1 MAVTADVAVIGLGA
15 TGSAA
20 LYQTARRGLRAIGI
34 EQFDSGHDRGSS
46 HGRSRI
52 IRLGYFEH
60 PSYVPLVQRAYA
72 MWRELE
78 RQSGRNLLTVTSIV
92 EIGAPD
98 SELVSGTMESSR
110 RHNLAHEVLDARDV
124 MRRYPAFRLPRDFV
138 GVVQPDG
145 GFLDPEQC
153 IPAQLDLAQAAG
165 AQLRLNERVT
175 AIEPLGD
182 GVRVKTEATI
192 IDAGCAIVA
201 AGGWASS
208 LLPEFNLPLRV
219 TRQVLMWFAPL
230 DPALFAAPGF
240 PVFMLESEFGIHY
253 GFPLHTRD
261 GLKAARHHHADET
274 TDPLARDRPP
284 GAEDEAMIR
293 AGLAAYLPAANGR
306 ALAAQSCRYTMTP
319 DGDFIID
326 RLPGCPQIILASP
339 CSGHGFKFAPA
350 VGEIL
355 AALARGERPDANIER
370 FRLGR
375 FG

>member
-1 MAVTADVAVIGLGA
+1 MALTADVVVIGLGA

-20 LYQTARRGLRAIGI
+20 LHQAVRGGLSAIGI
-34 EQFDSGHDRGSS
+34 EQFEPGHDRGSS

-60 PSYVPLVQRAYA
+60 PSYVPLVQRAYT
-72 MWRELE
+72 MWREIE
-78 RQSGRNLLTVTSIV
+78 RQSGRTLLTVTGIA

-98 SELVSGTMESSR
+98 SELVSGTLESSR
-110 RHNLAHEVLDARDV
+110 RHDLAHEVLDAREV
-124 MRRYPAFRLPRDFV
+124 MRRFPAFRLPNDFV

-153 IPAQLDLAQAAG
+153 IPAQLELAQAAG
-165 AQLRLNERVT
+165 AQMRLRERVT

-182 GVRVKTEATI
+182 GVRVKTESAAI
-192 IDAGCAIVA
+192 EAGCAIVS
-201 AGGWASS
+201 AGGWASP
-208 LLPEFNLPLRV
+208 LLPEFKLPLRV
-219 TRQVLMWFAPL
+219 TRQVLMWFDPL
-230 DPALFAAPGF
+230 EPALFAAPDF

-253 GFPLHTRD
+253 GFPLHAKD
-261 GLKAARHHHADET
+261 GLKAAKHHHADET
-274 TDPLARDRPP
+274 TDPLAIDRPP

-306 ALAAQSCRYTMTP
+306 MRAAQTCRYTMTP

-350 VGEIL
+350 IGEIL
-355 AALARGERPDANIER
+355 AAMARGERPALDFGR
-370 FRLGR
+370 FRFAR